1 MYIDQSND
9 NMVDFPNPFT
19 KNPQKVTEQDLIDWY
34 CTEVFPPLPDDR
46 KGSAYRR
53 MIVREFLNRRGNDE
67 PRRLDEGTAY
77 RSEDMS
83 RLDRSI
89 NTVAEKFDRYEN
101 TVQSQSIW
109 AVYHGENQ
117 KEQFL
122 NDLLEIENL
131 VLEHQNQR

>member
-1 MYIDQSND
+1 
-9 NMVDFPNPFT
+9 MVKIRNPFA
-19 KNPQKVTEQDLIDWY
+19 KDPDAVTEEDLIDWY
-34 CTEVFPPLPDDR
+34 STEVFPPLPDDR

-53 MIVREFLNRRGNDE
+53 MILREFLNRRGNDE
-67 PRRLDEGTAY
+67 PRRLDDGSPY

-109 AVYHGENQ
+109 AVYSGKNQ

-122 NDLLEIENL
+122 EDLLRIENKI
-131 VLEHQNQR
+131 LEHET

>member
-1 MYIDQSND
+1 
-9 NMVDFPNPFT
+9 
-19 KNPQKVTEQDLIDWY
+19 
-34 CTEVFPPLPDDR
+34 
-46 KGSAYRR
+46 
-53 MIVREFLNRRGNDE
+53 
-67 PRRLDEGTAY
+67 
-77 RSEDMS
+77 MS

>member
-1 MYIDQSND
+1 
-9 NMVDFPNPFT
+9 MVRIPNPFWH
-19 KNPQKVTEQDLIDWY
+19 KNSDQVTDEDLIDWY
-34 CTEVFPPLPDDR
+34 STEVFPALPDNR

-53 MIVREFLNRRGNDE
+53 MILREFLNRRGDNE
-67 PRRLDEGTAY
+67 PRRLDDGTPY

-109 AVYHGENQ
+109 AVYHGNQQ

-122 NDLLEIENL
+122 RNLIEIESL
-131 VLEHQNQR
+131 ILEHRYSTE

>member
-1 MYIDQSND
+1 
-9 NMVDFPNPFT
+9 MVNIRNPFA
-19 KNPQKVTEQDLIDWY
+19 KDPDVVTEDDLIDWY
-34 CTEVFPPLPDDR
+34 STEVFPSLPDDR

-53 MIVREFLNRRGNDE
+53 MILREFLNRRGNSE
-67 PRRLDEGTAY
+67 PRRLDDGTPY

-122 NDLLEIENL
+122 EDILRIENL
-131 VLEHQNQR
+131 VLEHGN

>member
-1 MYIDQSND
+1 MITIR
-9 NMVDFPNPFT
+9 NPFAKDT
-19 KNPQKVTEQDLIDWY
+19 EGVTQEDLIDWY
-34 CTEVFPPLPDDR
+34 STEVFPPLSDNR

-53 MIVREFLNRRGNDE
+53 MILREFLNRRGNDE
-67 PRRLDEGTAY
+67 PRRLDDGTQY

-83 RLDRSI
+83 RLDRSV

-109 AVYHGENQ
+109 AVYDGESQ

-122 NDLLEIENL
+122 RDLIRIENMI
-131 VLEHQNQR
+131 LEHEK

>member
-1 MYIDQSND
+1 
-9 NMVDFPNPFT
+9 MVKIRNPFT
-19 KNPQKVTEQDLIDWY
+19 KQDSSAVTEEDLIDWY
-34 CTEVFPPLPDDR
+34 STEVFPSLPDDR

-53 MIVREFLNRRGNDE
+53 MILREFLNRRGDDE
-67 PRRLDEGTAY
+67 PRRLDDGTPY

-83 RLDRSI
+83 RLDRAI

-109 AVYHGENQ
+109 AVYQGQNQ

-122 NDLLEIENL
+122 RDLLRIEAKI
-131 VLEHQNQR
+131 LEHET